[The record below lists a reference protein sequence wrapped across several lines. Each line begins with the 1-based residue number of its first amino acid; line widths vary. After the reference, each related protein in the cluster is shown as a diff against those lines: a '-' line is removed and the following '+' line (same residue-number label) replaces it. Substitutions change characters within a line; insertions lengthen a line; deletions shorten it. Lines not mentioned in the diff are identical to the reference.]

1 MWLHLRITWLL
12 NSIVQAAHAPRP
24 TEWGSLEVG
33 PMHQYFF
40 FFKNPLDVRPS
51 LRTNA
56 PKAFPM
62 CFEQCWKGTDS
73 LG

>member
-40 FFKNPLDVRPS
+40 FFKKPS
-51 LRTNA
+51 RRAAKFENQC
-56 PKAFPM
+56 PKSIPNVF
-62 CFEQCWKGTDS
+62 
-73 LG
+73 